1 MSDLKGKLLRD
12 ALQDYINYS
21 IELNLQPAS
30 IKNKRNGLNRLLLF
44 LEDRP
49 FTLETAK
56 LFIDQARQDGNGIAS
71 IKAKTRILRA
81 FTNWLYRNKHIP
93 ENFGFFLVMPREHR
107 KLKNF
112 PSMQTTE
119 QIILKAT
126 EIKPEDDKAV
136 VRRQT
141 ELRLVLRF
149 ALRTGLRISEMQK
162 LKGSDLHLFDDPPS
176 LVVNGKGGGQQLMPL
191 PMDMI
196 DELKPRLTN
205 DHLFEFT
212 AKNAIDKLREGA
224 QLLGVVCDELSFHSL
239 RHIFATGIMKQGAPI
254 QEVSRLCRHSS
265 IKITDQTY
273 THYNIA
279 DLSLSLNSHNN
290 LIRHGLDKHQI
301 FENVKNIISKTG
313 IGDDD
318 RFFVKTEEL
327 TNGGLQI
334 TINPRT
340 QQV

>member
-1 MSDLKGKLLRD
+1 MSDLRGKLLQD
-12 ALQDYINYS
+12 ILQDYINYS

-30 IKNKRNGLNRLLLF
+30 LKNKRNGLKRLLLF
-44 LEDRP
+44 LGDRP

-56 LFIDQARQDGNGIAS
+56 LYIDQARKDGNGISS
-71 IKAKTRILRA
+71 IITKIRILRA
-81 FTNWLYRNKHIP
+81 FTSWLYKYKYIP
-93 ENFGFFLVMPREHR
+93 ENFGAFLVMPKEHK

-136 VRRQT
+136 RRRKA
-141 ELRLVLRF
+141 ELRLVMRF
-149 ALRTGLRISEMQK
+149 ALRTGLRQSEMQK
-162 LKGSDLHLFDDPPS
+162 LKGTDVHLFDDPPS

-196 DELKPRLTN
+196 DELRPRLN
-205 DHLFEFT
+205 NKKLFSFT
-212 AKNAIDKLREGA
+212 TQNAIAKLREGT

-239 RHIFATGIMKQGAPI
+239 RHIFATGMQKAGTPI

-265 IKITDQTY
+265 IAITDRTY
-273 THYNIA
+273 THYNIS
-279 DLSLSLNSHNN
+279 DLALSLNSHNN
-290 LIRHGLDKHQI
+290 LIRHGLSKNQI
-301 FENVKNIISKTG
+301 FENVKNLISKTG
-313 IGDDD
+313 VGDDD
-318 RFFVKTEEL
+318 RFLVKTEEL
-327 TNGGLQI
+327 KNGSLQI
-334 TINPRT
+334 TIAPRA